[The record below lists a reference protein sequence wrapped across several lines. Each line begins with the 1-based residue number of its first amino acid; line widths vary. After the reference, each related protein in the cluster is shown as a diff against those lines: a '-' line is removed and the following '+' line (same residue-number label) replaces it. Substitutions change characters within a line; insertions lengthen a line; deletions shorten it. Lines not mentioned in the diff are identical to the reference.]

1 MCTKSKA
8 PTINC
13 SKVIAWT
20 DTQID
25 RQTDTDSTEIIIY
38 PHTRMVEIGL
48 LPNDLRLND
57 ITEVSL
63 PVYF

>member
-1 MCTKSKA
+1 MCTKNEA
-8 PTINC
+8 PTING
-13 SKVIAWT
+13 SKVIAWI

-25 RQTDTDSTEIIIY
+25 RQTDTDSTEIITY
-38 PHTRMVEIGL
+38 PHMRMVEIGL